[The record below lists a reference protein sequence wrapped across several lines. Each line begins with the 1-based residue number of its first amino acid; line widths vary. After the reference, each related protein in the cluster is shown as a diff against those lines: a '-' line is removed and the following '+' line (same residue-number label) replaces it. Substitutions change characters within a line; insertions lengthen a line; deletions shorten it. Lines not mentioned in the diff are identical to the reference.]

1 MHEVILPKLG
11 QTMEE
16 GTIVE
21 WLKEEGDPV
30 SEGDVLFQVES
41 DKAVLE
47 VEARADG
54 VLRKIL
60 VGEGVEI
67 PVLTPVGIIADPD
80 EDISDALEGK
90 EEAPPV
96 EEALEEPA
104 APEAEE
110 EEAPP
115 ATETEEEA
123 EPEAAPEAPAREGR
137 LFASPRARKTAAEH
151 DVDLALLEGSGPN
164 GRIIEQDVLDHL
176 EQQPAATPLARKVAR
191 EKGIPLEEVSAAGR
205 RIRAE
210 EVMTEELR
218 RKEAEAEEAPPE
230 RVPAT
235 AVPSEVPM
243 PPMQGEVEPLSGMRA
258 IIAER
263 MAASARTTAPITLQ
277 TVVDATE
284 FVSLREKLKEA
295 LAEELGFSVGYHDLL
310 TAIVARCLKEFSYM
324 NVRLEEEGIRHLEQI
339 NVGLAVDTDR
349 GLLVPVIDDAD
360 EKSIKELAQESRDLI
375 TRAREGR
382 ALPDELTGGTF
393 TITNMG
399 MFGIDAFTPIIN
411 MPECAILGVG
421 RIRPEPTVVD
431 GEITVR
437 QRMWLSLTAD
447 HRLVDGAPA
456 ARFLQAITRYI
467 ESPYLLLS

>member
-60 VGEGVEI
+60 VGEGTEV

-80 EDISDALEGK
+80 EDIGGALEGK
-90 EEAPPV
+90 GE
-96 EEALEEPA
+96 

-110 EEAPP
+110 APEAPAAP
-115 ATETEEEA
+115 ADEKAPTATGE
-123 EPEAAPEAPAREGR
+123 EAAPEAASEAPSREGR
-137 LFASPRARKTAAEH
+137 LFASPRARKTAGEN
-151 DVDLALLEGSGPN
+151 DVDLTLLEGSGPN
-164 GRIIEQDVLDHL
+164 GRIIEQDVLDYL
-176 EQQPAATPLARKVAR
+176 ERQPAATPLARKVAH
-191 EKGIPLEEVSAAGR
+191 EKGIPLEEVSAAGGR
-205 RIRAE
+205 VRAQDVRAVEREAE
-210 EVMTEELR
+210 E
-218 RKEAEAEEAPPE
+218 KWPEEAPPE
-230 RVPAT
+230 KARPT

-243 PPMQGEVEPLSGMRA
+243 PPMEGKIEPLSGMRS

-263 MAASARTTAPITLQ
+263 MGASARTTAPITLQ
-277 TVVDATE
+277 SVVDATE
-284 FVSLREKLKEA
+284 FVALREKLKEA

-324 NVRLEEEGIRHLEQI
+324 NVRLEEEGIRHLEHI
-339 NVGLAVDTDR
+339 NIGLAVDTKR

-360 EKSIKELAQESRDLI
+360 QKSIKELARESRDLI
-375 TRAREGR
+375 TRAREGKS
-382 ALPDELTGGTF
+382 LPDELTGGTF

-399 MFGIDAFTPIIN
+399 MLGIDSFTPIIN

-421 RIRPEPTVVD
+421 RIRPEPAVVD
-431 GEITVR
+431 GEIAVR
-437 QRMWLSLTAD
+437 QHMWLSLTVD
-447 HRLVDGAPA
+447 HRLVDGAPGG
-456 ARFLQAITRYI
+456 RFLQAIMRYI